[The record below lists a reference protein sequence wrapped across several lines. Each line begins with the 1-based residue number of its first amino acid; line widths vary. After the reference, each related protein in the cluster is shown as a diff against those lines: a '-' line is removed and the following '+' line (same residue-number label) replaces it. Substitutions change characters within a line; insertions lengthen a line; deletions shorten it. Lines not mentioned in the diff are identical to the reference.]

1 MESMKQKQTVI
12 VDGNGVVAK
21 KSSNEIVSLLQ
32 QDVYVVLRMIDT
44 PNVIY
49 ASPCFYDGTENVIW
63 FQFTNATNNLQQIV
77 GIDANAEIVYYIGE

>member
-1 MESMKQKQTVI
+1 MKNMKQKRTIFVN
-12 VDGNGVVAK
+12 GNGSGAE

-32 QDVYVVLRMIDT
+32 QDVYVVLRLIDT

-77 GIDANAEIVYYIGE
+77 GINDNAEVVEYNGE

>member
-1 MESMKQKQTVI
+1 MKNMKQKCTIFVN
-12 VDGNGVVAK
+12 GNGSGAE
-21 KSSNEIVSLLQ
+21 KSSNEIISLLQ
-32 QDVYVVLRMIDT
+32 QDVYVVLRLIDT

-77 GIDANAEIVYYIGE
+77 GIDANAEIVYYTGE

>member
-1 MESMKQKQTVI
+1 MKNMKQKRTVI

-21 KSSNEIVSLLQ
+21 KSSNEIISLLQ
-32 QDVYVVLRMIDT
+32 QDVYVVLRLIDT

-49 ASPCFYDGTENVIW
+49 ASPFFYDGTENVIW

-77 GIDANAEIVYYIGE
+77 GIDANAEIVEHNGE

>member
-1 MESMKQKQTVI
+1 MNSMKQKQTVI

-32 QDVYVVLRMIDT
+32 QDVYVVLRLIDT
-44 PNVIY
+44 TNVIY

-77 GIDANAEIVYYIGE
+77 GIDANAEIVYYTGE

>member
-1 MESMKQKQTVI
+1 MNSMKKNMTVI
-12 VDGNGVVAK
+12 VDGNGVVAM

-32 QDVYVVLRMIDT
+32 QDIYVVLRLIDT

-63 FQFTNATNNLQQIV
+63 FQFTNATNNMQQIV
-77 GIDANAEIVYYIGE
+77 GIDANAEIVYYTGE

>member
-1 MESMKQKQTVI
+1 MKSMKQKRTVI

-32 QDVYVVLRMIDT
+32 QDVYVVLRLIDT

-63 FQFTNATNNLQQIV
+63 FQFTNPTEQQIV
-77 GIDANAEIVYYIGE
+77 GINDNAEIVGYNGE

>member
-1 MESMKQKQTVI
+1 MKSMKQKRTVI

-21 KSSNEIVSLLQ
+21 KSSSEIVSLLQ
-32 QDVYVVLRMIDT
+32 QDVYVVLRLIDT

-49 ASPCFYDGTENVIW
+49 AAPCFYDGTENVIW

-77 GIDANAEIVYYIGE
+77 GIDANAEIVYYTGE

>member
-1 MESMKQKQTVI
+1 MKSMKQKWTVI

-63 FQFTNATNNLQQIV
+63 FQFTSPDNLQQIV
-77 GIDANAEIVYYIGE
+77 GIDANAEFVEYNGE